1 MYLIKHAIANLG
13 RNKGRNVILGGMLL
27 LVLFSSTTAIMIYHA
42 AGDQIRSYKKQFSAF
57 VILYR
62 DNEKLQQTQSYT
74 EPSWKDLEKYATSK
88 LLKSVKFI
96 GSAPVSL
103 ENAKALDES
112 SSDVSGFDRE
122 SLSGVQ
128 TSKPSTNMLFATDQ
142 KEINDEFKNGIRKLV
157 QGRVFENKN
166 EIIVSQQLA
175 ELNCWKLHDEIV
187 LRFPNPGKDAKTV
200 NMKLVGI
207 YEDHVA
213 AYENKDLK
221 MPLVNRGNEIMTSL
235 QTLRA
240 VQTPLISI
248 TANYRIKDPAR
259 IKELETEFHEM
270 GLPAYFA
277 LKTDTAMYQKLIAP
291 LESLQNMAGIFL
303 ILVLVV
309 GSCVLVVISMLA
321 IRERMYEIG
330 VLRAIGMKKHI
341 LVAGLLMEICILTA
355 ITLSLSFA
363 GAKAASG
370 PIAAQLFQ
378 EQKQQSSKLP
388 DASEATA
395 YSAIGGFQDN
405 SGTVTKTLQTEITGI
420 LVLEVGT
427 AAFLFAIISSAGG
440 IYYAMRLEPRRILS
454 ERN

>member
-1 MYLIKHAIANLG
+1 M
-13 RNKGRNVILGGMLL
+13 
-27 LVLFSSTTAIMIYHA
+27 
-42 AGDQIRSYKKQFSAF
+42 
-57 VILYR
+57 
-62 DNEKLQQTQSYT
+62 
-74 EPSWKDLEKYATSK
+74 
-88 LLKSVKFI
+88 
-96 GSAPVSL
+96 
-103 ENAKALDES
+103 
-112 SSDVSGFDRE
+112 
-122 SLSGVQ
+122 
-128 TSKPSTNMLFATDQ
+128 
-142 KEINDEFKNGIRKLV
+142 
-157 QGRVFENKN
+157 
-166 EIIVSQQLA
+166 
-175 ELNCWKLHDEIV
+175 
-187 LRFPNPGKDAKTV
+187 
-200 NMKLVGI
+200 
-207 YEDHVA
+207 
-213 AYENKDLK
+213 
-221 MPLVNRGNEIMTSL
+221 
-235 QTLRA
+235 
-240 VQTPLISI
+240 
-248 TANYRIKDPAR
+248 
-259 IKELETEFHEM
+259 ETEFHEM

-440 IYYAMRLEPRRILS
+440 IYYAMRFEPRRILS